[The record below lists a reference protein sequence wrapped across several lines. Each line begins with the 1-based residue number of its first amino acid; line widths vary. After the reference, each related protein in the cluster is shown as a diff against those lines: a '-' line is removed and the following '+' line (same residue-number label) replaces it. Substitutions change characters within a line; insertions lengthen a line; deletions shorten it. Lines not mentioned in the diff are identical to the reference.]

1 MDDKSLVPTKPC
13 PFCGGTIL
21 ADAIK
26 CKHCREFVDPARS
39 SRATRLAEP
48 DSVPAQAE
56 PVAAPKWGLRPWLI
70 VAGAL
75 TLAGAGGAGL
85 VLTQGHGWNTA
96 KPPAV
101 KTSPT
106 AAPAAEIVR
115 PSLDCAKA
123 ASVQEKL
130 ICSDPQLAKLDS
142 DLADAYRRVGDAAPD
157 RTAVL
162 ASQRIW
168 IKQSFS
174 ICADKA
180 CLITAYQSRLSELSQ
195 AVNAPSCD
203 ARKAEASSITR
214 NGPYAQIRAKLIAAG
229 WVPKSNLKAPVMAD
243 GSEDFMTMPAWNA
256 GFLEVE
262 FCSGTGINLC
272 TYRFT
277 DPNGNRLT
285 VVAFGEDP
293 PNQQIDK
300 ATVTCAGAK
309 DGSRREI
316 EPSQGSTQTQ
326 SAPSAI
332 NRHQSLPHKSA
343 SSPVRIEVGMKYM
356 EAWHDVYPHII
367 ITSNQDGVIVSDV
380 KINRGNCRNFFDQRQ
395 GSLPANLS
403 FGASYD
409 TITDK
414 GCNVIEVEVST
425 NLGTFSRNF

>member
-1 MDDKSLVPTKPC
+1 MTDWKRAVEKAVKEGKIPSDAKADLKGKSKNLLLVVLGLIAA
-13 PFCGGTIL
+13 FIGIL
-21 ADAIK
+21 FAIGMT
-26 CKHCREFVDPARS
+26 VGLYNW
-39 SRATRLAEP
+39 ATGHRTN
-48 DSVPAQAE
+48 AQAPSVE
-56 PVAAPKWGLRPWLI
+56 ASASG
-70 VAGAL
+70 
-75 TLAGAGGAGL
+75 
-85 VLTQGHGWNTA
+85 TA
-96 KPPAV
+96 TDV
-101 KTSPT
+101 TH
-106 AAPAAEIVR
+106 
-115 PSLDCAKA
+115 PSFDCAKA
-123 ASVQEKL
+123 STAQEKI
-130 ICSDPQLAKLDS
+130 ICSDATLAKLDS
-142 DLADAYRRVGDAAPD
+142 DLADAYRKARDAAPD
-157 RTAVL
+157 TAAVL

-195 AVNAPSCD
+195 AANAPSCD
-203 ARKAEASSITR
+203 ARKAEVSSITR

-229 WVPKSNLKAPVMAD
+229 WVPKSHIKAPVMAD

-262 FCSGTGINLC
+262 FCSGTGINPC

-277 DPNGNRLT
+277 DPTGNRLT

-293 PNQQIDK
+293 PNQQIEQ

-309 DGSRREI
+309 NGSRQEI
-316 EPSQGSTQTQ
+316 EPSQGSAQTQ

-332 NRHQSLPHKSA
+332 NRHQSLPHKPA
-343 SSPVRIEVGMKYM
+343 SSPVRVEIGKKYM
-356 EAWHDVYPHII
+356 ESWHDVYPHII
-367 ITSNQDGVIVSDV
+367 ITSNQDGVIISDV

-395 GSLPANLS
+395 GSLPANLG

-425 NLGTFSRNF
+425 NFGTFSRSF